1 MPSYPMRSAA
11 WAAVLATVAVV
22 ALAAPEAPVPI
33 PQGFVTDLAR
43 VIPPD
48 TEARIT
54 RLLEELRQKTGAE
67 IAVVT
72 VESTDPLDD
81 FTYALRI
88 AEAWKPGHKGEDTG
102 IVFLVAVRD
111 RKLRILTGYGVEG
124 ILPDGLV
131 GEIEDREIL
140 PAFHAGHLDDGIW
153 RGVVALASRIA
164 AARSVELTGIP
175 ARGEA
180 PGTTLPPWL
189 VLVVLLVFL
198 ALMLYG
204 ARQRPSRLGRTRGF
218 FYPYPFGGFGGP
230 FGGGGGGFGGFGGGS
245 FGGGG
250 AGRSW

>member
-1 MPSYPMRSAA
+1 MRSAA

-88 AEAWKPGHKGEDTG
+88 ADAWKPGHKGEDTG

-140 PAFHAGHLDDGIW
+140 PAFHAGRLDDGIR
-153 RGVVALASRIA
+153 RGSSSSSCWSSSPSCYTGHGSALLGWGAPGASSIRIRLA
-164 AARSVELTGIP
+164 ASAARSAVVAAASEDSAVAASEVA
-175 ARGEA
+175 ARA
-180 PGTTLPPWL
+180 
-189 VLVVLLVFL
+189 
-198 ALMLYG
+198 
-204 ARQRPSRLGRTRGF
+204 
-218 FYPYPFGGFGGP
+218 
-230 FGGGGGGFGGFGGGS
+230 
-245 FGGGG
+245 G
-250 AGRSW
+250 AGEEDRACGEQERRFSA